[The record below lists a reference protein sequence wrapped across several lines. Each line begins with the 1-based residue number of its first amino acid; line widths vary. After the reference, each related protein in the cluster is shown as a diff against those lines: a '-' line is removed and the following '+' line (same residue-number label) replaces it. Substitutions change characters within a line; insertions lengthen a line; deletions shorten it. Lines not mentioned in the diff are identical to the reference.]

1 MGVVDKETADL
12 SEKCKQQNIV
22 LSLTINHYELCCFAL
37 ENQIWCFICLTQTT
51 RGTENTPRPSAPGSR
66 VCL

>member
-1 MGVVDKETADL
+1 MGMVDKETEDL

-22 LSLTINHYELCCFAL
+22 LLLSTSCYKLCCFAL
-37 ENQIWCFICLTQTT
+37 ENQIWCC
-51 RGTENTPRPSAPGSR
+51 